1 LGGSDI
7 LMYLCDVGSGHILTN
22 AAAGIVVAF
31 VDWSSPDPN
40 LFNKRCRDIFK
51 FSSYEWSFL
60 GKNY

>member
-1 LGGSDI
+1 
-7 LMYLCDVGSGHILTN
+7 MYLCDVGSGHILTK